1 MTAEQ
6 EIKFDRSLLGVE
18 HPVGTFPVTREMMV
32 AFARSTGETSPMYV
46 GDGSGSDDIVA
57 PMTFCNVFT
66 SGVTRPDIKERY
78 ALRCSR
84 TWALVSALSE
94 GRYRGPQVDG
104 TIEDA
109 ADLTR

>member
-66 SGVTRPDIKERY
+66 SGVTRPDIKLEFGDIGF
-78 ALRCSR
+78 SR
-84 TWALVSALSE
+84 A
-94 GRYRGPQVDG
+94 RP
-104 TIEDA
+104 
-109 ADLTR
+109 